1 MKRVKQFLFLLVWLF
16 SVSGSSILSQEQ
28 LGTQQFPLGFFL
40 GGYQQ
45 PSEVDTIYNQLE
57 RLGAN
62 YIIQYTPLNS
72 IEPLSD
78 YNLVA
83 IKEDS
88 PSDYISYFSRGY
100 YKKWE
105 TEEDQRNLLATGVK
119 HANGTE
125 ETYLGK
131 LCWSSSGLTSAT
143 DKFVYGPDY
152 RQDKYYRINYWEPEP
167 QILYTAKFV
176 LGFDYPYSNPDPD
189 LNVCKIAVVHHYR
202 LLVNEVPIGDVID
215 TLGTKILKS
224 SDFQHNQFLES
235 SIEYSYPANIPNQNI
250 GDYLLSPVTNPDT
263 LFDDEYPGY
272 GIQFIVD
279 WYGVG
284 TLYVDYVEVFDNL
297 IWGTFLDPQFSY
309 PDSIISFANNYSSW
323 NFLKYWYAADE
334 PHSMDAFTPIHIVDS
349 LVRSVQGGP
358 LITEFYPIW
367 KPVNGRGK
375 QFAPG
380 KRLIIDGLA
389 TVKGTSSQKLTLDFH
404 NRNDNTGIE
413 VLTDGDFTASK
424 KLMLLK

>member
-1 MKRVKQFLFLLVWLF
+1 MKPVKQFLFAIVLVVLAHNA
-16 SVSGSSILSQEQ
+16 LAQEQ
-28 LGTQQFPLGFFL
+28 TVTQQFPLGFFL
-40 GGYQQ
+40 GEYQQ

-62 YIIQYTPLNS
+62 YIIQYAPLNS
-72 IEPLSD
+72 TEPLSD

-83 IKEDS
+83 VKEDS
-88 PSDYISYFSRGY
+88 PNDYISYFSRGY
-100 YKKWE
+100 YTKWE
-105 TEEDQRNLLATGVK
+105 SEENQTNLLATGVK
-119 HANGTE
+119 HIDGTE

-131 LCWSSSGLTSAT
+131 QCWSSSGLTSAT

-152 RQDKYYRINYWEPEP
+152 RQDKYYRLNYDKSH
-167 QILYTAKFV
+167 IFYTAKFV
-176 LGFDYPYSNPDPD
+176 LGFEYPYNNPNPED
-189 LNVCKIAVVHHYR
+189 NVCKIAVVHRYR
-202 LLVNEVPIGDVID
+202 LLVNECYMGDVID
-215 TLGTKILKS
+215 TLDNTSVVLKV
-224 SDFQHNQFLES
+224 SDFPHNQFLEKS
-235 SIEYSYPANIPNQNI
+235 LTYNYPGNIPNQNI
-250 GDYLLSPVTNPDT
+250 SEHLLSNVITSDT

-284 TLYVDYVEVFDNL
+284 TLYVDYVEVFDNT
-297 IWGTFLDPQFSY
+297 IWGVYLSNIQLHSEE
-309 PDSIISFANNYSSW
+309 IISFANNYSSW
-323 NFLKYWYAADE
+323 NFLKYWYVADE

-349 LVRSVQGGP
+349 LVRSVQGGL
-358 LITEFYPIW
+358 LITEFYPSW

-389 TVKGTSSQKLTLDFH
+389 TVKGTAAQKLTLDFH
-404 NRNDNTGIE
+404 DRNDNTGIE
-413 VLTDGDFTASK
+413 VLSDEDFTASK